1 MCSQGDHLTSKMR
14 TKLVSP
20 LWAEPSLLPQLSS
33 YFHLAVSTLGGAL
46 LPHKDSFTFLVK
58 LVVQFSSV
66 QSLSRAQLFATPW
79 TAARQA
85 SLAIT
90 NCWSLLKPMSI
101 KSVMPPDMKLVELI
115 ANLEV
120 HMHVYIFLGRGCQEF
135 STSQMAKDHWLDDV

>member
-66 QSLSRAQLFATPW
+66 QLLSRAQLFATPW
-79 TAARQA
+79 SATRQA

-90 NCWSLLKPMSI
+90 NW
-101 KSVMPPDMKLVELI
+101 SVMPPDMKLAELI